1 MMNNYEAMVLIF
13 LVRQTLLMWYLESLL
28 KKLEELY
35 TINSKVLICYKM
47 KNQSSAFWELPTV
60 YYDI

>member
-1 MMNNYEAMVLIF
+1 MINNYEAMVLIF
-13 LVRQTLLMWYLESLL
+13 LVHQTLLMWFLESLL

-35 TINSKVLICYKM
+35 TTNSEVLICYKM